1 LGLAVI
7 ERWTHAF
14 LANYEKSNPDSTLHE
29 AMFSPSEK
37 KILGSVVG
45 LKDDTSHRK
54 FNDTKLS
61 YFFGTK
67 GGRSKD
73 GVTERIS
80 PINTVMDISSESLLK
95 LPSTDISLSWLFP
108 RDSSASP
115 IEESLQQEQTISSLE
130 KEHEHG
136 KHFTD
141 DDDDDDDSLLK
152 LSENEF
158 YYIITGFIFILLL
171 ATKLEKRIIFH
182 R

>member
-67 GGRSKD
+67 GGKSKV
-73 GVTERIS
+73 GVTERIT
-80 PINTVMDISSESLLK
+80 PINTVMEVPSESLLK
-95 LPSTDISLSWLFP
+95 LTSTDISFSWLFP

-115 IEESLQQEQTISSLE
+115 IIDKSSQQEQTTSSLE

-136 KHFTD
+136 NHFTD
-141 DDDDDDDSLLK
+141 DDDDDSLVK

-171 ATKLEKRIIFH
+171 ATKLEKKYFS
-182 R
+182 

>member
-1 LGLAVI
+1 MI

-61 YFFGTK
+61 YFFATK
-67 GGRSKD
+67 GGRLKD
-73 GVTERIS
+73 GVTERKS
-80 PINTVMDISSESLLK
+80 PINTVMDVPSESLRK
-95 LPSTDISLSWLFP
+95 LPSTGISLSWLFP

-115 IEESLQQEQTISSLE
+115 TDEALQQDQRISSLE
-130 KEHEHG
+130 KEQEHG
-136 KHFTD
+136 KHSTD
-141 DDDDDDDSLLK
+141 DGDDDSLVK

-171 ATKLEKRIIFH
+171 ATKLEKEYFP
-182 R
+182 

>member
-67 GGRSKD
+67 GGRLKD
-73 GVTERIS
+73 GVTKRKS
-80 PINTVMDISSESLLK
+80 PRNTVMDVPSESLRK

-115 IEESLQQEQTISSLE
+115 TDEALQQDQRISSLE
-130 KEHEHG
+130 KEQEHG
-136 KHFTD
+136 KHSTD
-141 DDDDDDDSLLK
+141 DGDDDSLVK

-171 ATKLEKRIIFH
+171 ATKLEKEYFP
-182 R
+182 